1 MAYFSHA
8 FQKLLVGLNDGGLVL
23 NAGGD
28 TTAQLTAGELAL
40 VDAKTNLTVAAPALS
55 TNPQI
60 YIAQGSYATVDK
72 LGPFHGGYKESV
84 KTKGINPK
92 YVNRFYKVCAAAPQ
106 NQIVEVSGLSFECG
120 KTYWLRVDLK
130 GSPALRF
137 LSHNAYTVLDA
148 FSGCCTDDCS
158 ATCTGATVDPICV
171 LRTWA
176 VAINEDPI
184 FSQFIQATVEE
195 DGSEVNLGTDAN
207 GDPLYTCLTDAEAIA
222 ALVNPKLVLT
232 VAYVDTTFGN
242 CSFEP
247 MDHVELQPLQIIASL
262 RDESGNP
269 CTFAGA
275 TITEAQEGL
284 QAQGIGE
291 TVIREYILSQAYGA
305 NNDYKRDPR
314 LREVLDGD
322 TIFTAVS
329 RSARYD
335 RYCILHSVPR
345 FNNPTGTFDNDQYLI
360 TLAVPEGTDA
370 SAFVAAFE
378 SYLSSAGNPIVL
390 EAFGAC
396 ADSLTTTTTTAAA
409 TTTTTAAPTTTTT
422 TAA

>member
-8 FQKLLVGLNDGGLVL
+8 FQKLLVGVDDGGLVL

-40 VDAKTNLTVAAPALS
+40 VDAKTNLTVAAPTISA
-55 TNPQI
+55 NPQI

-158 ATCTGATVDPICV
+158 ATCTGAPVDPVCV
-171 LRTWA
+171 LGKWA
-176 VAINEDPI
+176 TAINEDPI
-184 FSQFIQATVEE
+184 FSQFIQATVVE
-195 DGSEVNLGTDAN
+195 DGSTVNLDT
-207 GDPLYTCLTDAEAIA
+207 YECLTDATAID

-247 MDHVELQPLQIIASL
+247 MDHVELQPLAIIASL

-269 CTFAGA
+269 CTFADA
-275 TITEAQEGL
+275 TITETQEGL

-305 NNDYKRDPR
+305 NNDFKRDPR

-322 TIFTAVS
+322 TIFTTVS

-335 RYCILHSVPR
+335 RYCLLHSVPR
-345 FNNPTGTFDNDQYLI
+345 FNNPTGTFDNDQYLVTI
-360 TLAVPEGTDA
+360 AVPEGTDA
-370 SAFVAAFE
+370 SALVTAIE
-378 SYLSSAGNPIVL
+378 NYLDSAGNPVVL

-396 ADSLTTTTTTAAA
+396 ADSLTTTTTTVA
-409 TTTTTAAPTTTTT
+409 
-422 TAA
+422 

>member
-8 FQKLLVGLNDGGLVL
+8 FQKLLVGIDDSGLLLNG
-23 NAGGD
+23 GGD
-28 TTAQLTAGELAL
+28 TTNLLTAGELAF
-40 VDAKTNLTVAAPALS
+40 VDAKTNLTVAAPAIS
-55 TNPQI
+55 TNPQV

-158 ATCTGATVDPICV
+158 ATCTGAAVDPVCV

-176 VAINEDPI
+176 NAINEDPI
-184 FSQFIQATVEE
+184 FSQFIQASVKENNVT
-195 DGSEVNLGTDAN
+195 VNLDT
-207 GDPLYTCLTDAEAIA
+207 YECETTAEGIA

-275 TITEAQEGL
+275 TITETQEGQ

-291 TVIREYILSQAYGA
+291 SVIREYILSQSYGA
-305 NNDYKRDPR
+305 NLDYKRDPR

-360 TLAVPEGTDA
+360 TLAVPEGTDV
-370 SAFVAAFE
+370 SAFVSAFE
-378 SYLSSAGNPIVL
+378 SYLSSAGNPVVL

-409 TTTTTAAPTTTTT
+409 TTTTTVAPTTTTT
-422 TAA
+422 TGA